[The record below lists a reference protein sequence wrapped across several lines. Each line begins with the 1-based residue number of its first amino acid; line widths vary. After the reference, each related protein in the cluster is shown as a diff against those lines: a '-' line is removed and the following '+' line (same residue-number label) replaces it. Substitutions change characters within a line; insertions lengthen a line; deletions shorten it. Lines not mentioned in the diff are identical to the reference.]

1 MRWVFLDSK
10 WLRDQAAQQLPS
22 QPSHDHS
29 TLITAPAEAFRAF
42 VLKFG
47 ADDRSYEGD
56 PMVLTK
62 VM

>member
-1 MRWVFLDSK
+1 MGFVAVQRARRADLFT
-10 WLRDQAAQQLPS
+10 QQRA
-22 QPSHDHS
+22 D
-29 TLITAPAEAFRAF
+29 PAEAFRAF